1 MEKDTTYIGLDAH
14 QETIHA
20 AMLLPGAEQ
29 ALTESFENTPEVI
42 RRFVRRLR
50 RRAPGEVVCCYKA
63 GPLGFCLQRS
73 LIRSRLFVR
82 GRGSLA
88 DPGEAGGSDQDR
100 PARCAEAGR
109 AAAGGAAHGGPRTN
123 GGALPRVP
131 VGGTV
136 GVMVYKSPGTS
147 FTPKDAL
154 DGNEP

>member
-88 DPGEAGGSDQDR
+88 D
-100 PARCAEAGR
+100 GR
-109 AAAGGAAHGGPRTN
+109 GDGLQESGHILYTKGCLGWKRTLRSSVSISI
-123 GGALPRVP
+123 ATTRVAS
-131 VGGTV
+131 GR
-136 GVMVYKSPGTS
+136 
-147 FTPKDAL
+147 
-154 DGNEP
+154 